1 LLAATILD
9 RSTAFFDLFGGE
21 LLFAPQRP
29 VSGLGGPMTG
39 LGVDFGVCTPDL
51 ANPRLV
57 ITSDVASDLTGKR
70 DQIGMRHDM
79 VDETAFE
86 CFIGQHEIPRKT
98 HFSGSAKANGLG
110 EQNREPPSGH
120 HADASVSVA
129 KLCVL

>member
-1 LLAATILD
+1 MSAFPKGNCLLLAATILD

-57 ITSDVASDLTGKR
+57 VASNVTSDLAGKWH
-70 DQIGMRHDM
+70 QLSMRHDM
-79 VDETAFE
+79 VDESAFE
-86 CFIGQHEIPRKT
+86 CFVGQHEIARKA
-98 HFSGSAKANGLG
+98 HFSGSAHTDGLG
-110 EQNREPPSGH
+110 E
-120 HADASVSVA
+120 
-129 KLCVL
+129 